1 MIQVDADRDVPETL
15 RVARTQALLGE
26 ALIDAQE
33 AAEQL
38 MLQRNWLTHR
48 KGRLARGLP
57 HYRSGETA
65 RLRLPTPLLWIGVI
79 DTSPALSVGL

>member
-1 MIQVDADRDVPETL
+1 MIKVDANRGVPETL

-38 MLQRNWLTHR
+38 LLQRYWLAHR
-48 KGRLARGLP
+48 KGQLARGLP

-65 RLRLPTPLLWIGVI
+65 RLRLPTPLVWIRVI
-79 DTSPALSVGL
+79 DTSSARSVGL